1 MADDRED
8 ERPEEVVEE
17 AAANERSEEEEVVV
31 VAALPPIDEL
41 TTDSDFT
48 PFLDRRVPAA
58 LRRAAL
64 RKLWNSDPIFANLD
78 GLNDYDDDFRT
89 LGVGQMVRTAYE
101 VGKGFVKAV
110 EKIAEEEEPKTAE
123 ALPEEDEDETKV

>member
-8 ERPEEVVEE
+8 ERPEEAVKE
-17 AAANERSEEEEVVV
+17 AATDERSEEEEVV

-123 ALPEEDEDETKV
+123 TLPDEDENETKV